1 MTDVAKRSEIAS
13 GSRVPDAE
21 SIRLVHITTVPMT
34 LHFVTGQ
41 VRYMRRRGFNVT
53 ALSSPGED
61 LLDFGRTQEVAVHAV
76 PMARR
81 ITPLK
86 DLVALARITWYLV
99 RFRPEIVHAHTP
111 KGGLLGTLGAWA
123 ARVPI
128 RIYHIR
134 GLPFTTAAGP
144 RAVLLRLTERLACR
158 FANRVLCV
166 SESIRNMAILQ
177 GVCPP
182 TKIGVLGAGSGN
194 GVDAAGTFDPARW
207 CHTRAETRDRFG
219 IPTDSLVIGFVGR
232 IVREKGI
239 LELIEAWNQ
248 LRVQFPS
255 LHLLIVGFFESEDP
269 ITPDVLA
276 TMEADPRIHLT
287 GRQRNPAPFYAAM
300 DVVVLPTYREGFPN
314 VPLEAAAMGLPVV
327 ATNVP
332 GCIDAVRHDLTGLL
346 VPPRNAAALLGAIR
360 RYLEDP
366 ELRRS
371 HGAAGRRR
379 VLSDFTQESIW
390 KALYGEYVC
399 LLRAAQPVAKQ
410 MCD

>member
-1 MTDVAKRSEIAS
+1 VEERTENAS
-13 GSRVPDAE
+13 ASRVADAE
-21 SIRLVHITTVPMT
+21 HIRLVHITTVPMT
-34 LHFVTGQ
+34 LHFVKGQ
-41 VRYMRRRGFNVT
+41 VRYMRRRGFTVS

-61 LLDFGRTQEVAVHAV
+61 LLDFSRTQEVAVHAV
-76 PMARR
+76 PMTRR

-86 DLVALARITWYLV
+86 DLVALARIIWYLV
-99 RFRPEIVHAHTP
+99 CLRPEIVHAHTP

-123 ARVPI
+123 ARVPV

-166 SESIRNMAILQ
+166 SESIRSMAILQ

-182 TKIGVLGAGSGN
+182 TKIGVLGGGSGN
-194 GVDAAGTFDPARW
+194 GVDAVGTFDPARW
-207 CHTRAETRDRFG
+207 CHGRAETRERFG
-219 IPTDSLVIGFVGR
+219 IPASALVIGFVGR

-239 LELIEAWNQ
+239 LELIDAWKQ
-248 LRVQFPS
+248 LRVEFPT

-269 ITPDVLA
+269 IAPDVIA
-276 TMEADPRIHLT
+276 AMEADPRVHLT
-287 GRQRNPAPFYAAM
+287 GRQRSPAPFYAAM

-327 ATNVP
+327 ATSVP
-332 GCIDAVRHDLTGLL
+332 GCIDAVRHDRTGLL
-346 VPPRNAAALLGAIR
+346 VPPRNPAALSRAIR

-366 ELRRS
+366 ELRRA

-379 VLSDFTQESIW
+379 VLDEFTQESIW
-390 KALYGEYVC
+390 KALYGEYVG
-399 LLRAAQPVAKQ
+399 LLRAAQPVARQ
-410 MCD
+410 VCD